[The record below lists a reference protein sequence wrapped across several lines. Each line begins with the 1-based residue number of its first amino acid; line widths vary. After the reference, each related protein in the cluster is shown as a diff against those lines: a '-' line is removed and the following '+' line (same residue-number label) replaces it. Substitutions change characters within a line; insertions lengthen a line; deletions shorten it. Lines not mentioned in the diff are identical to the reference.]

1 MHVVQEQK
9 QTLFLLA
16 DDFHKVFW
24 LYVVFFIA
32 TRGRQG
38 DKGVRGSV
46 CDVAQMLD
54 LS

>member
-16 DDFHKVFW
+16 DDVSQSF
-24 LYVVFFIA
+24 LALSFFIA